1 MVEPKKW
8 NERSHAT
15 LTSFLNVHIRFPF
28 LFLFFF
34 LPRTFKLNLVSSR
47 YFIYRGRKIV
57 LFFSLSFISHQIWK
71 AERIEVVARLNTR
84 NVEEEVQGSSMQLKT
99 TLLVF
104 FVFSCQPLLS
114 LSPSTLRSPAPAL

>member
-1 MVEPKKW
+1 M
-8 NERSHAT
+8 ERKIARDIDFVSECPIFDF
-15 LTSFLNVHIRFPF
+15 LSFF
-28 LFLFFF
+28 FFF